1 LRRDRRTSKEERAM
15 IDEIY
20 GEMNDAVKKAHEAL
34 RQTLGRIRTGRANAA
49 LLDSVRVDYYG
60 SLTPLIQ
67 LASISTPEPRLLM
80 VKPFDRGS
88 VADVEKAIQSADLG
102 LNPASDGEIIRIP
115 IPPLTEERRREFV
128 KMARKHG
135 EECKIS
141 VRNARRDCNDLLKEL
156 ETGGEAP
163 KDDVARAL
171 KKIQEMT
178 DEAVAKIDEIVEAK
192 EKDITE
198 V

>member
-1 LRRDRRTSKEERAM
+1 M
-15 IDEIY
+15 IDEVFE
-20 GEMNDAVKKAHEAL
+20 EMQDSVTKAHDAL

-80 VKPFDRGS
+80 VKPFDRSS
-88 VADVEKAIQSADLG
+88 VANVEKAILSADLG
-102 LNPASDGEIIRIP
+102 LNPTSDGEIIRIP

-128 KMARKHG
+128 KLARKHG

-141 VRNARRDCNDLLKEL
+141 VRNSRRDCNDLLKEL
-156 ETGGEAP
+156 ENAGEAP

-178 DEAVAKIDEIVEAK
+178 DEAVAKIDKIVEAK

>member
-1 LRRDRRTSKEERAM
+1 M
-15 IDEIY
+15 IDEVFA
-20 GEMNDAVKKAHEAL
+20 EMKDSVTKAHDAL

-67 LASISTPEPRLLM
+67 LASISTPEPRLLL

-88 VADVEKAIQSADLG
+88 VGDVEKAIQSADLG
-102 LNPASDGEIIRIP
+102 LNPASDGELIRIP
-115 IPPLTEERRREFV
+115 IPPLTEERRQEFV

-141 VRNARRDCNDLLKEL
+141 VRNSRRDCNDLLKEL

-171 KKIQEMT
+171 KKIQELT

>member
-1 LRRDRRTSKEERAM
+1 VQRTSKKTERAM
-15 IDEIY
+15 IDEVY
-20 GEMNDAVKKAHEAL
+20 EEMKDSVAKAHDSL
-34 RQTLGRIRTGRANAA
+34 RQTLSRIRTGRANAA

-80 VKPFDRGS
+80 VKPFDRSS

-115 IPPLTEERRREFV
+115 IPPLTEERRQEFV

-141 VRNARRDCNDLLKEL
+141 VRNSRRDCNDLLKEL
-156 ETGGEAP
+156 ESSGEAP

>member
-1 LRRDRRTSKEERAM
+1 
-15 IDEIY
+15 
-20 GEMNDAVKKAHEAL
+20 AHESL

-60 SLTPLIQ
+60 SMTPLIQ
-67 LASISTPEPRLLM
+67 LASIATPEPRLLM

-88 VADVEKAIQSADLG
+88 VGDIEKAIQSADLG

-115 IPPLTEERRREFV
+115 IPPLTEERRLEFV
-128 KMARKHG
+128 KVARKHG

-156 ETGGEAP
+156 ESGGDAP

-171 KKIQEMT
+171 KKIQEIT
-178 DEAVAKIDEIVEAK
+178 DEAVAKVDQIVEAK
-192 EKDITE
+192 EKDIIE